1 MRSLLAF
8 GVFWVIF
15 GEGQAV
21 LALASLD
28 IGIGF
33 ELTLDYG

>member
-8 GVFWVIF
+8 VIFWVVF
-15 GEGQAV
+15 GERQAI